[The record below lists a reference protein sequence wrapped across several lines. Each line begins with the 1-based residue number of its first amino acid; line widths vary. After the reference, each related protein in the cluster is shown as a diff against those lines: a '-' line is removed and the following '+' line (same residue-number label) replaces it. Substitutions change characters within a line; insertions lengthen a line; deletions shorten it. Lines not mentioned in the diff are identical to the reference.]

1 MKTIQGA
8 LAALAL
14 LSVGAVQVGAQE
26 SAGVVRFAG
35 CWEAAD
41 GMPARGRLCMVPEN
55 GGLRV
60 TTIPA
65 QGDATESSLRFDGER
80 IAVKTEECS
89 GWESARL
96 TADGERIIVK
106 SEMTC
111 GPEPLQRRETTFS
124 ITPSGLLLQATGS
137 GLAVVA
143 SAQIRVFSPVESYG
157 SVSPAVREA
166 VLPHLVAAERARLDQ
181 RERPIS
187 ARDLVELETIGVSA
201 PLIDLMVAAAY
212 PRSFV
217 IDARLGAATAATAER
232 GGNSGND
239 ASYDRAP
246 TPGMMFM
253 NGYPML
259 SMYDW
264 QMLYSCA
271 RFSGFN
277 CAAMPYY
284 GFSDFGSRYGNRY
297 ATGYYGGFW
306 PTMGYIP
313 VVVRPVAPTAPDGGR
328 AERGRGYTR
337 SGNSSGGT
345 AQPRST
351 VSPSGSS
358 GNSSSG
364 GSSSGGASSSSGSS
378 SSGGS
383 ARTAK
388 PRPPGT

>member
-1 MKTIQGA
+1 MKMIQGA
-8 LAALAL
+8 LAAVAL
-14 LSVGAVQVGAQE
+14 LSVGAVQVEAQE

-80 IAVKTEECS
+80 SAVKTEECS

-143 SAQIRVFSPVESYG
+143 SAQIRVFSPVESYAA
-157 SVSPAVREA
+157 VSPAIREA
-166 VLPHLVAAERARLDQ
+166 VMPHLVAAERARLDQ
-181 RERPIS
+181 RDRPLS
-187 ARDLVELETIGVSA
+187 ARDLVELEALGVSA

-217 IDARLGAATAATAER
+217 IDARLGAASAATAER
-232 GGNSGND
+232 GGNAGNE
-239 ASYDRAP
+239 ASYDRSP
-246 TPGMMFM
+246 MPGMMFL

-264 QMLYSCA
+264 QLLYSCA
-271 RFSGFN
+271 RFDSFN
-277 CAAMPYY
+277 CASMPYY
-284 GFSDFGSRYGNRY
+284 GYSGFASGFGNRY

-313 VVVRPVAPTAPDGGR
+313 VVVRPAAPAAPDGGR
-328 AERGRGYTR
+328 AVRGRGYTQN
-337 SGNSSGGT
+337 GNSSGGT

-351 VSPSGSS
+351 ASPSSSGSS
-358 GNSSSG
+358 
-364 GSSSGGASSSSGSS
+364 SSSGGASSSSGSS

>member
-1 MKTIQGA
+1 MTRIRCA
-8 LAALAL
+8 LAAAAL
-14 LSVGAVQVGAQE
+14 LSIGAAQGEAQE

-41 GMPARGRLCMVPEN
+41 GMPARVRLCMVPED
-55 GGLRV
+55 GGLRI

-65 QGDATESSLRFDGER
+65 QGAATESSLRFDGDR
-80 IAVKTEECS
+80 VPVKAEDCT

-96 TADGERIIVK
+96 TADAERIIVK
-106 SEMTC
+106 SEVTC
-111 GPEPLQRRETTFS
+111 GPEPVQQRETTFS

-143 SAQIRVFSPVESYG
+143 SAQVRVFSPVESYAA
-157 SVSPAVREA
+157 VSPAIREA
-166 VLPHLVAAERARLDQ
+166 VLPHLVAAERARIAQ
-181 RERPIS
+181 RDRPLS
-187 ARDLVELETIGVSA
+187 ARDLVELEALGVSA

-217 IDARLGAATAATAER
+217 IDARLGSASAATAER
-232 GGNSGND
+232 GGNAATDENH
-239 ASYDRAP
+239 DRSP
-246 TPGMMFM
+246 MPGMMFL

-264 QMLYSCA
+264 QLLYSCA
-271 RFSGFN
+271 RFNSFN
-277 CAAMPYY
+277 CASMPYY
-284 GFSDFGSRYGNRY
+284 GYSGFASGFGNRY

-313 VVVRPVAPTAPDGGR
+313 VVVRPAAPAAPDGGR
-328 AERGRGYTR
+328 AVRGRGYTQN
-337 SGNSSGGT
+337 GNSSGGT

-351 VSPSGSS
+351 ESPSSS
-358 GNSSSG
+358 RT

-388 PRPPGT
+388 PRPPGS